1 MVMSRERSRQRY
13 WGGWLTALS
22 YLCAFAL
29 ALVLCRGF
37 APGGRWHRNGPG
49 LRRERRPYLV
59 LELPV
64 AWEDT
69 ALGPLAGTGEE
80 LPSPHRQLIRR
91 HGPDLWEYTQWL
103 RRYPWE
109 GEHLEVRQWGD
120 SYEVY
125 FVPATPGTT
134 RVPVPVGY
142 DYTLSGDGES
152 GFIVTVSK

>member
-64 AWEDT
+64 AWETPPWGPWRGPGRNCPPPT
-69 ALGPLAGTGEE
+69 A
-80 LPSPHRQLIRR
+80 S
-91 HGPDLWEYTQWL
+91 
-103 RRYPWE
+103 
-109 GEHLEVRQWGD
+109 
-120 SYEVY
+120 
-125 FVPATPGTT
+125 
-134 RVPVPVGY
+134 
-142 DYTLSGDGES
+142 
-152 GFIVTVSK
+152 

>member
-1 MVMSRERSRQRY
+1 M
-13 WGGWLTALS
+13 
-22 YLCAFAL
+22 
-29 ALVLCRGF
+29 
-37 APGGRWHRNGPG
+37 
-49 LRRERRPYLV
+49 
-59 LELPV
+59 

-69 ALGPLAGTGEE
+69 ALGPLAGNGEE